1 MVLSKSK
8 SLDDM
13 VLPGK
18 ERSWEH
24 IKKKWFVLEP
34 SQLRTPG
41 DLVYFENSG
50 RFENIFKDY

>member
-1 MVLSKSK
+1 
-8 SLDDM
+8 M